1 MAFVAED
8 ATPGGM
14 YFRAAAPT
22 PGAWAPNSAAED
34 LAFATFMGAASSAS
48 FVVTN
53 TNDSGAGSL
62 RQAILDANANVGA
75 ETITFAIPGSGRH
88 TITVATA
95 LPAITENTTIDGT
108 SQSGFIG
115 TPLIELT
122 GGSSFAGLALTGHDA
137 VVRSLSIYG
146 FQNAVEITGT
156 GNRLVGN
163 YIGLDGTGTARSN
176 ANTGVIVGVGEDNV
190 IGGPPPATATSSRTA
205 AAAGSSSPRLRIR
218 RSATT

>member
-1 MAFVAED
+1 MDGF
-8 ATPGGM
+8 ATISAT
-14 YFRAAAPT
+14 FTAPSVS
-22 PGAWAPNSAAED
+22 PGAFITATATDPAGNTSEYSEC
-34 LAFATFMGAASSAS
+34 FATGAAGGS

-62 RQAILDANANVGA
+62 RQAILDANAAAGA

-88 TITVATA
+88 TITVASA

-146 FQNAVEITGT
+146 FQNAVEISGS
-156 GNRLVGN
+156 GNRLVGS
-163 YIGLDGTGTARSN
+163 YVGLDGTAPRAPTR
-176 ANTGVIVGVGEDNV
+176 
-190 IGGPPPATATSSRTA
+190 TSV
-205 AAAGSSSPRLRIR
+205 SSSGWAR
-218 RSATT
+218 AT